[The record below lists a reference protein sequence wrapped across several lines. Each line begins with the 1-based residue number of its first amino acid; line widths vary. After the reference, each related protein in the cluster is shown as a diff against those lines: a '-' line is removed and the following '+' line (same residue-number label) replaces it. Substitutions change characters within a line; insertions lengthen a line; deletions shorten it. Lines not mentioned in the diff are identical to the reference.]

1 MPIRAVIDFGKPFS
15 GARWTDVLP
24 RSAACPELP
33 VTVLLHAGPPFSS
46 ALPAPV
52 VNSAIQAILF
62 EGLAEDAAQARD
74 LLARG
79 RVELRPAQDHGIAT
93 PLAQVV
99 SASMPLIAVEQQNRV
114 CYAPVVEGPAPALRF
129 GSAAPEC
136 LRRLRDAAA
145 RIEAGVAPVVRRE
158 PVPLD
163 TLIRTAVAA
172 GDECHARTAVANE
185 SLASSLIGLD
195 ADNAAWLR
203 ANPAFVLAVLMAG
216 AAAVLKGNGGAI
228 DALGGNGIDFGIR
241 RAASATWR
249 QLPAQAP
256 CGTRLPGRA
265 ETAPLAAIGDSA
277 LIDFCGLGGQALS
290 AAPALLSEWGDALP
304 ADALSRRARLIDPV
318 SGIADPERI
327 VHAAAAPLINLAIL
341 DHDGAVGLIGRG
353 VYVPP
358 VELFRADS

>member
-1 MPIRAVIDFGKPFS
+1 MIDFGKPFL

-24 RSAACPELP
+24 RSAACPQLP
-33 VTVLLHAGPPFSS
+33 VTLLLHAGPPFSS
-46 ALPAPV
+46 APPAPV
-52 VNSAIQAILF
+52 INAAIQAILF
-62 EGLAEDAAQARD
+62 EGLAQDVAQARD

-79 RVELRPAQDHGIAT
+79 RVELRPAQDHGVVT

-114 CYAPVVEGPAPALRF
+114 CYAPVIEGPAPALRF

-145 RIEAGVAPVVRRE
+145 RIEASITPALRRE

-163 TLIRTAVAA
+163 ALIRTAVAA
-172 GDECHARTAVANE
+172 GDECHARTAAANE
-185 SLASSLIGLD
+185 ALVSSLIGLD
-195 ADNAAWLR
+195 ADNAGWLG

-216 AAAVLKGNGGAI
+216 AGAVLKGTGGAI
-228 DALGGNGIDFGIR
+228 EALGGNGIDFGIR

-265 ETAPLAAIGDSA
+265 ETAPLAALGDSA
-277 LIDFCGLGGQALS
+277 VIDFCGLGGQALA
-290 AAPALLSEWGDALP
+290 AAPALLAEWGDALP
-304 ADALSRRARLIDPV
+304 ADVLARRARVIDPL
-318 SGIADPERI
+318 SGIVDPERI

-341 DHDGAVGLIGRG
+341 DRDGTAGLIGRG

-358 VELFRADS
+358 VELFSEEP